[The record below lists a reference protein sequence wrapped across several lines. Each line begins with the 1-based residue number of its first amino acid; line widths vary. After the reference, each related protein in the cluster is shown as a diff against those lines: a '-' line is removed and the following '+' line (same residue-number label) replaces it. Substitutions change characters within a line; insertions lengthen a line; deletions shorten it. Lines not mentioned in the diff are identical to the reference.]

1 MQFVP
6 AQGFAQRCA
15 VITLVTLGHVCYRA
29 SIHHAKTAPRGAL
42 PHLRTLARRKCD
54 LNIQTEPARAKL
66 WLTFP
71 HISQYENGEPCN
83 ICGHTLARAQ
93 PAPAVNS
100 AFPSEILPGFL
111 YLGSY
116 DNASRS
122 ELLKA
127 QAITHILNV
136 RMHDA
141 LLHVCCLLSKLL
153 LFYADS
159 VYLSTSVQELI

>member
-1 MQFVP
+1 MP
-6 AQGFAQRCA
+6 CSGICSA
-15 VITLVTLGHVCYRA
+15 LLGHVCYRA
-29 SIHHAKTAPRGAL
+29 SIHHAKTTPRGAL
-42 PHLRTLARRKCD
+42 PHLRTLARRKCG
-54 LNIQTEPARAKL
+54 LNIQTELARAKL

-136 RMHDA
+136 RMQDA
-141 LLHVCCLLSKLL
+141 LLHVAVCCQSFFCSNADSAYLSK
-153 LFYADS
+153 
-159 VYLSTSVQELI
+159 SVQELI